1 MGIIISQPL
10 AFEETHD
17 RQLRGELEIAAARR
31 EEKNKSKV
39 SLLN

>member
-10 AFEETHD
+10 AFEETRD
-17 RQLRGELEIAAARR
+17 RQPIGELEILAARR
-31 EEKNKSKV
+31 EEKNRSKV